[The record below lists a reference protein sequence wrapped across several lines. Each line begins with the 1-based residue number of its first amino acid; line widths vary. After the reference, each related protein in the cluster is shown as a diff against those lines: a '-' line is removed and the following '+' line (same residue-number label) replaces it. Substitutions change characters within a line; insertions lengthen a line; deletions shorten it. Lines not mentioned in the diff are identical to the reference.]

1 MPNLHLASLF
11 IATLVIAQ
19 PALAEPPGTAEVAI
33 DKAEVLEHKAA
44 EQQPAPK
51 AEILTKAEA
60 QAVDPAGEKPVDDA
74 LTCLSRTIYWE
85 AKGATDTDMAAVA
98 NVVLNRVGHE
108 GFADTICAV
117 VKDGSEKHACQ
128 FSWWCDGRPDQVQ
141 EDAQYST
148 ATEIA
153 RKALNQQLPDS
164 TGGAMYFHDRRVRP
178 AWAGEYVR
186 TAQTGKFMFYKP
198 RAGKAR

>member
-1 MPNLHLASLF
+1 MPNPRLASAF
-11 IATLVIAQ
+11 IATLLMTHPVFA
-19 PALAEPPGTAEVAI
+19 APPGTAEVAI
-33 DKAEVLEHKAA
+33 DKAQVLEHKAA

-51 AEILTKAEA
+51 AEIITKAEA
-60 QAVDPAGEKPVDDA
+60 KAVDPSGESPIDDA

-85 AKGATDTDMAAVA
+85 AKGATDADMAAVA
-98 NVVLNRVGHE
+98 NVVLNRVGHD
-108 GFADTICAV
+108 GFADTVCGV
-117 VKDGSEKHACQ
+117 VKDGSQKRACQ

-141 EDAQYST
+141 EDARYSV

>member
-1 MPNLHLASLF
+1 
-11 IATLVIAQ
+11 
-19 PALAEPPGTAEVAI
+19 
-33 DKAEVLEHKAA
+33 
-44 EQQPAPK
+44 
-51 AEILTKAEA
+51 
-60 QAVDPAGEKPVDDA
+60 
-74 LTCLSRTIYWE
+74 
-85 AKGATDTDMAAVA
+85 MAAVT

-117 VKDGSEKHACQ
+117 VKDGSQKRACQ

-164 TGGAMYFHDRRVRP
+164 TGGAMYFHGRRVRP

>member
-1 MPNLHLASLF
+1 MPNLRLASLL
-11 IATLVIAQ
+11 IATFVLSQ
-19 PALAEPPGTAEVAI
+19 PVLADPPAAEVAI
-33 DKAEVLEHKAA
+33 DKAQVLEHKAA
-44 EQQPAPK
+44 EQEPAPK
-51 AEILTKAEA
+51 AQIITKTEA
-60 QAVDPAGEKPVDDA
+60 KAVDPAGENPVDDA

-85 AKGATDTDMAAVA
+85 AKGATDADMAAVA

-108 GFADTICAV
+108 GFADTICGV
-117 VKDGSEKHACQ
+117 VKDGSQKHACQ

-141 EDAQYST
+141 EDAQYSM

-164 TGGAMYFHDRRVRP
+164 TDGAMYFHDRHVRP
-178 AWAGEYVR
+178 AWAGEYVK

-198 RAGKAR
+198 KAGKAR

>member
-1 MPNLHLASLF
+1 MPNPRLAMVVTALF
-11 IATLVIAQ
+11 LATQ
-19 PALAEPPGTAEVAI
+19 PALADPPATAEVAI

-44 EQQPAPK
+44 EQQPAPRS
-51 AEILTKAEA
+51 EIITKAEA
-60 QAVDPAGEKPVDDA
+60 KAVDPAGENPVDDA

-85 AKGATDTDMAAVA
+85 AKGAADADMAAVA

-108 GFADTICAV
+108 GFADTICGV
-117 VKDGSEKHACQ
+117 VKDGSQKPPCQ
-128 FSWWCDGRPDQVQ
+128 FSWWCDGRADQVQ
-141 EDAQYST
+141 EDAQYSM

-153 RKALNQQLPDS
+153 RKALNQQLPDG

>member
-1 MPNLHLASLF
+1 MPNLRLASIFVTLF
-11 IATLVIAQ
+11 LATQ
-19 PALAEPPGTAEVAI
+19 PVLADPPGTAEVAI

-51 AEILTKAEA
+51 SEILTKVEA
-60 QAVDPAGEKPVDDA
+60 KSVDPAGENPVDDA

-85 AKGATDTDMAAVA
+85 AKGATDADMAAVA

-108 GFADTICAV
+108 GFADTICGV
-117 VKDGSEKHACQ
+117 VKDGSQKRACQ

-141 EDAQYST
+141 EDAQYSM

-153 RKALNQQLPDS
+153 RRALNQQLPDS
-164 TGGAMYFHDRRVRP
+164 THGAMYFHDRRVRP